1 MEVGLK
7 IDLPEH
13 VQAIIGKL
21 EEAGYEAYA
30 VGGCVRDS
38 LIGRIPGDWDITT
51 SAKPGEVK
59 ALFARTVDTGIQHG
73 TVTVLM
79 DKMGY
84 EVTTYR
90 VDGEYEDGRHPREV
104 EFTASLLE
112 DLKRRDFTINAM
124 AYNDRCGIVD
134 IFGGRQDLK
143 DKIIRCVGDAME
155 RFSEDALR
163 ILRAVRFSAQLGCT
177 IAESTRQ
184 AVSSL
189 AGNLKHIS
197 AERIQAELVKLLLS
211 DNPQYLKD
219 AWELGITAVI
229 LPEFD
234 AIMKQE
240 QNTPH
245 HCFTVGGHTLKAMEL
260 VKPDKVLRL
269 TMLFHDMGKP
279 LVHSSDEEGR
289 DRFYGHPDVSE
300 EIAGRVMRRFR
311 FDNDTIGKVCRLVKY
326 HDTHPVLKPANVRR
340 LVHKVGNELFLSLLL
355 VQEADIRAQSTYKR
369 EEKLEALL
377 KLKEIY
383 QDILRASDC
392 LSLKDLKI
400 TGKDLIGDGMAP
412 GRELGQVLQGL
423 LDDVLSEPEHNTKEY
438 LLDAARKLRRQYNTP

>member
-300 EIAGRVMRRFR
+300 EIAGRVMRRLR
-311 FDNDTIGKVCRLVKY
+311 FDNDTMGKVCRLVKY
-326 HDTHPVLKPANVRR
+326 HDTHAVLKPANVRR

-383 QDILRASDC
+383 QDILRDSDC